1 MIDWWLPLE
10 KRRGETYANLTSWHS
25 NEPFVGNF
33 STFDWTLREICMK
46 DLSFE
51 NGEYSMNVFTGPLK
65 GRWSLEKDWPTFQ
78 PPLATSLFPCHL
90 PTILNCFKSDIM
102 YYLNIKEYFRRP
114 SFAHSICAMCIFG
127 LNPFHKLIEVKILF
141 YRRNLGQW

>member
-1 MIDWWLPLE
+1 
-10 KRRGETYANLTSWHS
+10 
-25 NEPFVGNF
+25 
-33 STFDWTLREICMK
+33 MK

-127 LNPFHKLIEVKILF
+127 RNPFHKLIEVKILF
-141 YRRNLGQW
+141 YRRNLGQ

>member
-1 MIDWWLPLE
+1 
-10 KRRGETYANLTSWHS
+10 
-25 NEPFVGNF
+25 
-33 STFDWTLREICMK
+33 MK

-90 PTILNCFKSDIM
+90 PTILNCFMSDIM
-102 YYLNIKEYFRRP
+102 YNFFIKEYFRR
-114 SFAHSICAMCIFG
+114 

-141 YRRNLGQW
+141 